1 MSLFRRSDVWWYEF
15 WFAGRRIQESSK
27 SPSKTIARNAEQKR
41 RRELEEGF
49 NNFTDTRRERVRTF
63 SDVADEF
70 FNGYKLRL
78 PNSAVFADYAI
89 DHLKRLL
96 GSKMLVDFSEAA
108 VIKYQNDRLDEGTA
122 PKTINEEVGFLLRIL
137 GEPGDIL
144 RVRLRKRKML
154 KLKVRNTIGKAYSE
168 AEKERMLQEARK
180 ARSPHIYLALTLA
193 LNAGM
198 RDAEIKTLTWAQI
211 NFGKEFLAVGRSKTE
226 GGEGRTIPLN
236 SALLPALT
244 EYVAWYTDRFG
255 EIQPEW
261 YVFPFGKPCP
271 SDPTRPV
278 TTLKTAW
285 TNVRENAK
293 VIGRFHDNRHTLITE
308 LAESGAGDQTIM
320 DIAGHVSKQMLKHY
334 SHIRMEAKRTALESI
349 VKKPMSTDASVQQN
363 GQAEGGS
370 LQKSLHGLQNGATR
384 PTSNHATAQSANS
397 ATVKKTAQQCSELP
411 VNTQHFEGESLQKSL
426 QSCNF
431 EGHRGVVRGRKLLK
445 GFGSSGRTRT
455 YNPSVNSCERVNFC

>member
-1 MSLFRRSDVWWYEF
+1 MSLFRRGDVWWYEF

-27 SPSKTIARNAEQKR
+27 SPSKTVARNSKQKR

-96 GSKMLVDFSEAA
+96 GSKMLVDFNEAA

-168 AEKERMLQEARK
+168 SEKERMLQEARK

-198 RDAEIKTLTWAQI
+198 RDAEIKTLTWTQI
-211 NFGKEFLAVGRSKTE
+211 NFAKEFLAVGRSKTE

-255 EIQPEW
+255 EIRPEW

-349 VKKPMSTDASVQQN
+349 VKKQTDIGSSGQQT
-363 GQAEGGS
+363 GHADVS
-370 LQKSLHGLQNGATR
+370 LQKSPHGLQNGVSR
-384 PTSNHATAQSANS
+384 LTSNNAPAQLDNS
-397 ATVKKTAQQCSELP
+397 ATAKKTESHYSELP
-411 VNTQHFEGESLQKSL
+411 MITQHSEGESLQKSL
-426 QSCNF
+426 QSCNL
-431 EGHRGVVRGRKLLK
+431 EGHRGAVKPRKSKNLI
-445 GFGSSGRTRT
+445 GSSGRTRT
-455 YNPSVNSCERVNFC
+455 YNPSVNSRMLCH

>member
-1 MSLFRRSDVWWYEF
+1 
-15 WFAGRRIQESSK
+15 
-27 SPSKTIARNAEQKR
+27 
-41 RRELEEGF
+41 LEEGF
-49 NNFTDTRRERVRTF
+49 NNFTDIRRERVRTF
-63 SDVADEF
+63 GDLADEF

-89 DHLKRLL
+89 GHLKRLL
-96 GSKMLVDFSEAA
+96 GSKMLVDFNEAA

-137 GEPGDIL
+137 GEPGDII

-154 KLKVRNTIGKAYSE
+154 KLKVRNTIGKAYSTE
-168 AEKERMLQEARK
+168 EKERMLEEARK
-180 ARSPHIYLALTLA
+180 ARSPHIYMALTLA

-211 NFGKEFLAVGRSKTE
+211 NFAKNFLAVGRSKTE

-244 EYVAWYTDRFG
+244 EYVTWYTERFG

-261 YVFPFGKPCP
+261 YVFPFGKPRP
-271 SDPTRPV
+271 ADPTRHV

-285 TNVRENAK
+285 NNLRDNAK
-293 VIGRFHDNRHTLITE
+293 VTERWHDNRHTLITE

-349 VKKPMSTDASVQQN
+349 VKKPADADASVKQSEQSK
-363 GQAEGGS
+363 GS
-370 LQKSLHGLQNGATR
+370 LQKSLH
-384 PTSNHATAQSANS
+384 
-397 ATVKKTAQQCSELP
+397 E
-411 VNTQHFEGESLQKSL
+411 L
-426 QSCNF
+426 QS
-431 EGHRGVVRGRKLLK
+431 
-445 GFGSSGRTRT
+445 RTEPR
-455 YNPSVNSCERVNFC
+455 SQ

>member
-1 MSLFRRSDVWWYEF
+1 MSLFRRGDVWWYEF

-27 SPSKTIARNAEQKR
+27 SPSKTVARNSEQKR

-89 DHLKRLL
+89 DHLNRLL
-96 GSKMLVDFSEAA
+96 GSKMLVDFNEAA

-180 ARSPHIYLALTLA
+180 ARSPHIYLALTMA

-211 NFGKEFLAVGRSKTE
+211 NFAKEFLAVGRSKTE

-255 EIQPEW
+255 EIRPEW

-349 VKKPMSTDASVQQN
+349 VKKQTDTGSSGQQTD
-363 GQAEGGS
+363 QAEGA
-370 LQKSLHGLQNGATR
+370 LQKSLHELQNGATR
-384 PTSNHATAQSANS
+384 QTSNHATGQPANS
-397 ATVKKTAQQCSELP
+397 TTAKKTEQKCSELP

-431 EGHRGVVRGRKLLK
+431 EGHRGVVKPRKSKNL
-445 GFGSSGRTRT
+445 FGSSGRTRT
-455 YNPSVNSCERVNFC
+455 YNPSVNSRMLCH